1 MSQARQGGHA
11 PTEWTHMGRQSGRSA
26 LRPAP
31 RREPALQTPGNRSAL
46 PCPAPSQG
54 IEACCGR
61 KPLAPPAPPRDR
73 QLAVPKTSRGGG
85 RAVTRE
91 EVMSTTS
98 VRSNLAWEHW
108 SHRKLSG
115 RTPLRKMPLAA
126 EGRKGWREL
135 SRRPAAQVGVT
146 ANPGRDG
153 EPQTRAVYRDWRRQT
168 EGQRGKAQGRYYLV
182 YTEESE
188 AEFK

>member
-1 MSQARQGGHA
+1 
-11 PTEWTHMGRQSGRSA
+11 
-26 LRPAP
+26 
-31 RREPALQTPGNRSAL
+31 
-46 PCPAPSQG
+46 
-54 IEACCGR
+54 
-61 KPLAPPAPPRDR
+61 
-73 QLAVPKTSRGGG
+73 
-85 RAVTRE
+85 
-91 EVMSTTS
+91 MSTTS

-115 RTPLRKMPLAA
+115 RTLISLNLRKMPLAA